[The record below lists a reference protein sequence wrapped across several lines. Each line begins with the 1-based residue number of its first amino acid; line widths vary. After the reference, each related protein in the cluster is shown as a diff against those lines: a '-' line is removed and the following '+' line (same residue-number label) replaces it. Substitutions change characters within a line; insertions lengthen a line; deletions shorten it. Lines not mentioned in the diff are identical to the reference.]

1 MKYIKAIL
9 IFISISSYGFN
20 QDNIVID
27 SLIYPWL
34 SPSNNFIQ
42 FYSKSSI
49 SNFYDALSNSKKNK
63 VSVIHF
69 GDSHIQ
75 SEIPTNETRN
85 LLQKKYGNGGRG
97 IVFPYSTAKTYS
109 SIHYSSKHTGNWTY
123 SKSSKLTKELPKGLM
138 GISSKTT
145 DSSASFTIVFN
156 SKIPSNNLTFNLF
169 CETDSLSYDII
180 VETDGNSTPVD
191 VYKNSENKGV
201 VTFSI
206 PSITNT
212 ITFKCL
218 KTSSSQKQFILHGFE
233 FLNSENKGLVLYSS
247 GVGGAKF
254 NSLLNIENFNKQLKF
269 ISPDLVILDFGT
281 NDFLYSDTI
290 KQTLETDIKNVIAA
304 IRKSSPL
311 ISIILCTTQ
320 DLYYKQKNLN
330 ATEEYV
336 KLIKKIAKES
346 ESAYWDW
353 YTISGGKESLK
364 TWLSQGLAKTDM
376 IHLTNIGYRIKGKL
390 LFEAIENTKN
400 KIEKNQN
407 LNELIINHTP
417 KKTEI
422 VSNNKSTTN
431 INSLSNRELVQNDS
445 KIKKDSIN
453 LFNLDSE
460 SINIERSKIKQEV
473 TKSNNTN
480 TDTIKLKTN
489 PSINDTIVKIKNQTT
504 YVNDTVKKI
513 EKISITEKSVS
524 NTQTNESKPK
534 TSNDHVYNQPN
545 LKNIKIE
552 LIEDLE
558 DSTIINIE
566 NSKQL
571 KEAKN
576 KKTSK
581 KNYELAKER
590 QNQILEHDTLAVKII
605 KDTIKPIVSIPKKSP
620 KKVLKPKVINYTV
633 KSGDNLS
640 FIAERYKISVAE
652 LKRFNGLKS
661 DKLSIGQPLKIKR

>member
-9 IFISISSYGFN
+9 IFLSMYTFGFS

-27 SLIYPWL
+27 STIYPWL
-34 SPSNNFIQ
+34 SPSSNFIQ
-42 FYSKSSI
+42 FYSKNSI
-49 SNFYDALSNSKKNK
+49 SNFYDALNNSKKNK

-123 SKSSKLTKELPKGLM
+123 AKSNKLTKELPKGLM
-138 GISSKTT
+138 GISSKTNDT
-145 DSSASFTIVFN
+145 SASFTIIFN
-156 SKIPSNNLTFNLF
+156 SKIPSNNLTFNLY
-169 CETDSLSYDII
+169 CETDSLSYDVI
-180 VETDGNSTPVD
+180 VETDGNSIPVD
-191 VYKNSENKGV
+191 VYKNSENNGV
-201 VTFSI
+201 VTFSV
-206 PSITNT
+206 PSISNT
-212 ITFKCL
+212 ITFHCL
-218 KTSSSQKQFILHGFE
+218 KTSGSQKQFILHGFE
-233 FLNSENKGLVLYSS
+233 ILNSENKGLILYSS

-254 NSLLNIENFNKQLKF
+254 NSLLNIENLNKQLKF

-290 KQTLETDIKNVIAA
+290 KQSLESEIKNVIASV
-304 IRKSSPL
+304 RKSSPL

-336 KLIKKIAKES
+336 KLIKKIAKET

-364 TWLSQGLAKTDM
+364 TWLNQGLAKTDM

-407 LNELIINHTP
+407 LNELIINQTP
-417 KKTEI
+417 KKIEI
-422 VSNNKSTTN
+422 VSNNKSTTD
-431 INSLSNRELVQNDS
+431 IISLSNRELVQNES
-445 KIKKDSIN
+445 KIKKDTVN
-453 LFNLDSE
+453 LFNIDTE
-460 SINIERSKIKQEV
+460 SIKKDNIKTNQEV
-473 TKSNNTN
+473 VKSNKVYI
-480 TDTIKLKTN
+480 DTIKLKT
-489 PSINDTIVKIKNQTT
+489 SLSSNDTTIKTN
-504 YVNDTVKKI
+504 
-513 EKISITEKSVS
+513 EKIIVSDKSVTNTHINETKQIIS
-524 NTQTNESKPK
+524 NKQ
-534 TSNDHVYNQPN
+534 VYNQPN

-552 LIEDLE
+552 VIEDID
-558 DSTIINIE
+558 DSTIVHVE
-566 NSKQL
+566 NSKL
-571 KEAKN
+571 SKETKN
-576 KKTSK
+576 KKTIK

-590 QNQILEHDTLAVKII
+590 QIQILDHDTLALKII
-605 KDTIKPIVSIPKKSP
+605 KDSIKPVVSIPKKTP
-620 KKVLKPKVINYTV
+620 KKVIKPKVINYTV

-661 DKLSIGQPLKIKR
+661 DKLSIGQSLKIKR

>member
-1 MKYIKAIL
+1 MKHIKAIL
-9 IFISISSYGFN
+9 IFLSIYTFGFS

-27 SLIYPWL
+27 STIYPWL
-34 SPSNNFIQ
+34 SPSSNFIQ
-42 FYSKSSI
+42 FYSKNSI
-49 SNFYDALSNSKKNK
+49 SNFYDALNNSKKNK

-75 SEIPTNETRN
+75 SEIPTHETRN

-123 SKSSKLTKELPKGLM
+123 SKSNKLTKELPKGLM
-138 GISSKTT
+138 GISSKTNDT
-145 DSSASFTIVFN
+145 SASFTIIFN
-156 SKIPSNNLTFNLF
+156 SKIPSNNLTFNLY
-169 CETDSLSYDII
+169 CETDSLSYDVI

-191 VYKNSENKGV
+191 VYKNSENNGV
-201 VTFSI
+201 VTFSV
-206 PSITNT
+206 PSISNT
-212 ITFKCL
+212 ITFRCL
-218 KTSSSQKQFILHGFE
+218 KTSVSQKQFILHGFE
-233 FLNSENKGLVLYSS
+233 ILNSENKGLILYSS

-254 NSLLNIENFNKQLKF
+254 NSLLNIENLNKQLKF

-290 KQTLETDIKNVIAA
+290 KQSLESEIKNVIASV
-304 IRKSSPL
+304 RKSSPL

-336 KLIKKIAKES
+336 KLIKKIAKET

-364 TWLSQGLAKTDM
+364 AWLNQGLAKTDM

-407 LNELIINHTP
+407 LNELIINQTP
-417 KKTEI
+417 KKIEI
-422 VSNNKSTTN
+422 ASNNKSTTN
-431 INSLSNRELVQNDS
+431 IVSLSNRELVQNES
-445 KIKKDSIN
+445 KTKKDTLN
-453 LFNLDSE
+453 LFNIDNDSIRKE
-460 SINIERSKIKQEV
+460 NTKTNQEV
-473 TKSNNTN
+473 VTSNKVSV
-480 TDTIKLKTN
+480 DTIKLKT
-489 PSINDTIVKIKNQTT
+489 SLSS
-504 YVNDTVKKI
+504 NDTVIKTN
-513 EKISITEKSVS
+513 EKIIISDKSVT
-524 NTQTNESKPK
+524 NTQINETKQITANK
-534 TSNDHVYNQPN
+534 QVYNQPN

-552 LIEDLE
+552 IIEDID
-558 DSTIINIE
+558 DSTIVYIE
-566 NSKQL
+566 NSKL
-571 KEAKN
+571 SKETKN
-576 KKTSK
+576 KKPIK

-590 QNQILEHDTLAVKII
+590 QIQILEHDTLAIKII
-605 KDTIKPIVSIPKKSP
+605 KDSIKPVVSIPKKTP
-620 KKVLKPKVINYTV
+620 KKVIKPKVLNYTV

-661 DKLSIGQPLKIKR
+661 DKLSIGQSLKIKR